1 MKLGIPLLLLDIL
14 SAKFYKI
21 IYVIYIYII
30 IEAVKIRIVTCIKT

>member
-1 MKLGIPLLLLDIL
+1 MKLGILLLLLDIF

-30 IEAVKIRIVTCIKT
+30 AEAVKIRIVT